1 MTVGTD
7 TYITSTQYTTYADA
21 RGIVVNTATIEADL
35 ILSADFINT
44 YYNLKEGYALPSD
57 DLTKVES
64 MLKIACKACELQQS
78 GRLTLD
84 ESVMTGALIASES
97 SDLTGTASESI
108 TYVDGGQ
115 ITYKPRAPEL
125 DLLISKAGIQSYS
138 STGLVRG

>member
-7 TYITSTQYTTYADA
+7 TYITSTQYTAYADA

-44 YYNLKEGYALPSD
+44 YYNLKEGYALPSE
-57 DLTKVES
+57 DLAKVES

-78 GRLTLD
+78 GRLTLN

-97 SDLTGTASESI
+97 KTL
-108 TYVDGGQ
+108 DGVGGKSVSYIENSQ
-115 ITYKPRAPEL
+115 VTYKPRVPEL
-125 DLLISKAGIQSYS
+125 DLLISNAGILNYS
-138 STGLVRG
+138 SSGLVRG